1 MTGPGPGL
9 SLHVTAPVE
18 TVVQI
23 GRMVVEPD
31 RADVL
36 DLEPAPL
43 AGREVELT
51 RIAQVLAEAPGM
63 VLHGPSG
70 SGTTALMLAAAARL
84 GPTFPGGVR
93 LARLGDFGDD
103 PAPALRTLLL
113 GLGVGDSELPDSVDE
128 RSALLRSLLAARPAL
143 LLLDDARCAA
153 QVRALLPG
161 GRSRAL
167 VTSVT
172 PLPEL
177 ALDDVA
183 ALPVGGLAGAA
194 AVACTGRDDAPRL
207 ATACHGSPLA
217 LLLLAGATASAD
229 DALAALGTPPDAA
242 AAACAAARIALR
254 AAGPRAAALLT
265 AVAAAG
271 LVHLDA
277 ATAGALTG
285 EDVGELVRELAR
297 RRLLTPAPEGPD
309 RYALPAAV
317 RSLFGTR
324 PPAVPLPRACD
335 EPPRSVLAGAAA
347 GCRELGTRTGRAD
360 VDTVWVLERAAE
372 SAAATGDDRTETE
385 VLLQIAAVR
394 LRRDAADAALRA
406 ASRALTLADRLGDP
420 VLSGRAV
427 LRIAEAAESLAH
439 GDLLDNG
446 GEPLFDHAV
455 ALLEGLDDE
464 RHAHALRGRGRARR
478 RAGRP
483 SAALPD
489 LRVALGLYRALG
501 HLPGTAASWREIA
514 EAEHA
519 RGERRAAVAAYR
531 SSLHA
536 LAAAGDA
543 TAAGW
548 ARLEAGELQVGE
560 TPAPAVDAL
569 LAARTGGET
578 DAARAVRALNA
589 LGDGPPWSA
598 VAALRG

>member
-1 MTGPGPGL
+1 MTGPNPRL
-9 SLHVTAPVE
+9 SLHVTAPVD

-31 RADVL
+31 RAGVL

-43 AGREVELT
+43 AGRETEFA
-51 RIAQVLAEAPGM
+51 RIAQAVAEAPGM

-93 LARLGDFGDD
+93 LARLGDAGDD

-113 GLGVGDSELPDSVDE
+113 GLGVGDWELPDSVDE

-167 VTSVT
+167 VTSAT

-229 DALAALGTPPDAA
+229 DALAALGTPPDAG

-265 AVAAAG
+265 AVVAAD
-271 LVHLDA
+271 LVDLDA
-277 ATAGALTG
+277 ATACALTG
-285 EDVGELVRELAR
+285 EDVGELVRDLAR
-297 RRLLTPAPEGPD
+297 RRLLTPGPEGPD

-324 PPAVPLPRACD
+324 TPAGPLPRAGD
-335 EPPRSVLAGAAA
+335 GLPRSVLAGTAA
-347 GCRELGTRTGRAD
+347 GCRELARRTGWPD
-360 VDTVWVLERAAE
+360 VDTIWVLERAAE
-372 SAAATGDDRTETE
+372 SAAAAGDDRTETE

-406 ASRALTLADRLGDP
+406 ASRALTLAERLGDP

-427 LRIAEAAESLAH
+427 LRIAEATESTAH
-439 GDLLDNG
+439 GDGLDTG
-446 GEPLFDHAV
+446 SEPLFDHAV

-464 RHAHALRGRGRARR
+464 RHAHALRGRGRVRR
-478 RAGRP
+478 RAGRT

-501 HLPGTAASWREIA
+501 HLPGAAASWREIA

-519 RGERRAAVAAYR
+519 RGDRRAAVAAYR
-531 SSLHA
+531 SSLHT

-569 LAARTGGET
+569 LATRTGGET